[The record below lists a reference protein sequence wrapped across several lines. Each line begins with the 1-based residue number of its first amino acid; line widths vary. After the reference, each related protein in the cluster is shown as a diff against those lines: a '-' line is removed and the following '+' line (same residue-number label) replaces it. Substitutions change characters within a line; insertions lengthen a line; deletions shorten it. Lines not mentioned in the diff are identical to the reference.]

1 MNAVS
6 HSQDGTQTQEGT
18 QKGAVT
24 VLRTRYIDTRHLRP
38 HEHASAG
45 HAEAEEERRMRHG
58 MYEGVVFLLTLAAM
72 VAPS

>member
-6 HSQDGTQTQEGT
+6 HSQEGT

-24 VLRTRYIDTRHLRP
+24 ALRTRYIDTRHSRP

-45 HAEAEEERRMRHG
+45 HAEAEEERRRRRG
-58 MYEGVVFLLTLAAM
+58 MYEGVASLLTLVAM